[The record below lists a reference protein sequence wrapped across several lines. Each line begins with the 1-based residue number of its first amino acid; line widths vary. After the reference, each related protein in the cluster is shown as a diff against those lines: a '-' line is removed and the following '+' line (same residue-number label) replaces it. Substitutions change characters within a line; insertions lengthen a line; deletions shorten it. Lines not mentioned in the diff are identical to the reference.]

1 MDKFVHKKSLGQ
13 NFLKDKNVLM
23 RIIDAVDV
31 KEDDLVIEI
40 GPGQGALTRYLKLY
54 HANLICY
61 EVDTR
66 VRKYLDKFVDNNTQ
80 VIYEDFMKRNFLLDI
95 AKVKHNKLYVIAN
108 LPYYITSPIIEK
120 IIESKANVSEMVF
133 MVQKEVADRFGAKP
147 GSKDYGY
154 MTVYLNYYYD
164 VNKLFFVDR
173 RCFDPV
179 PNVDSAVIKFTKK
192 DERPLVKNE
201 DLFFKLVKE
210 AFHMK
215 RKNIRNNLRSYNLE
229 IIEKVLGK
237 YNLTLQDRAENIS
250 LDCFIEI
257 ANELS

>member
-23 RIIDAVDV
+23 KIIDAVDV